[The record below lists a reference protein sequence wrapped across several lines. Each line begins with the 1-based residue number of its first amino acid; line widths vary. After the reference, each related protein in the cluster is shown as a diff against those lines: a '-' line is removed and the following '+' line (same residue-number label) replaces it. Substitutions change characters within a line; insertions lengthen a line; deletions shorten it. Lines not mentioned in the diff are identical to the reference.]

1 MHTVGTLV
9 TSSLAALLVITQNL
23 EINGNNGNINE
34 ILYLAQSVLDPTAI
48 YLGGVNQKRGNN
60 RGENV

>member
-1 MHTVGTLV
+1 MSKKMGKIKVYSEIVDMKGTETPMHW
-9 TSSLAALLVITQNL
+9 
-23 EINGNNGNINE
+23 
-34 ILYLAQSVLDPTAI
+34 AQSVLDPTAI